1 MSNYILTPDGR
12 LYHYDSS
19 ELYHYGVPGMKWG
32 QRKQRVQVS
41 GGGRLG
47 RGSQASASSTSAK
60 VARDKKKSR
69 VKKGIAIGAAVA
81 GTALVAFGAY
91 KLNKAINNKAW
102 QKATEIGNAKANQ
115 IFSAEGRAK
124 SWAESHG
131 GIYKSA
137 TLDRMRTDSHGI
149 RRDEISKVYSSMSYG
164 DKVKNYVNDIR
175 RR

>member
-81 GTALVAFGAY
+81 GTALAAYGAY
-91 KLNKAINNKAW
+91 KVSQYKNNQRAIKAGYKAYDDIIES
-102 QKATEIGNAKANQ
+102 ALAN
-115 IFSAEGRAK
+115 SVKDAVRNGA
-124 SWAESHG
+124 
-131 GIYKSA
+131 KSA
-137 TLDRMRTDSHGI
+137 TYER
-149 RRDEISKVYSSMSYG
+149 YW
-164 DKVKNYVNDIR
+164 
-175 RR
+175 